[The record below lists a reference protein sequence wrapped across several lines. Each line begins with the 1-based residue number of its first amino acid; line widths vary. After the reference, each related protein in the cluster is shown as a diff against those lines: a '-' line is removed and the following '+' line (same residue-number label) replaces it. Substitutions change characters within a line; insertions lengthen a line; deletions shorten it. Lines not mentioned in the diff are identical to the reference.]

1 MKDPFITLDV
11 IASKEQ
17 DGQNSHYNKTGL
29 QFEVLINHIAY
40 IRETADW
47 EKQNYKEVKSVK
59 AAVKLTTGETLIV
72 LGNAADIA
80 GEVQNQHNE

>member
-17 DGQNSHYNKTGL
+17 DGQNLHYNKTGL

-40 IRETADW
+40 IREAADW
-47 EKQNYKEVKSVK
+47 EKRNHKEVKSVK
-59 AAVKLTTGETLIV
+59 AAVKLTTGEKLIV
-72 LGNAADIA
+72 LGDAADIA
-80 GEVQNQHNE
+80 GEVQNLHNG